1 MSSKSAHDPRPW
13 SLAFRLTLWYA
24 GSAFALL
31 LVATGYLY
39 WALASQL
46 EHEDDEWLA
55 AKAADVRHLI
65 ETRQGDE
72 ATLRREV
79 ITGGGRREER
89 IFVRV
94 GTIETPGMAELL
106 PPELFPHPGHVRDYQ
121 TSAGRV
127 FKLRA
132 DTVPG
137 TDRVVQAAIDRS
149 EDEEVLE
156 EYRQHL
162 VYVLALGLLAC
173 AAGGYWIARRGV
185 RPVEA
190 VAATAQRVRPA
201 HLNERIDTA
210 GLPRELC
217 DLANTFNAML
227 DRLADAFERL
237 SQFSADIAHELRT
250 PVQNLRGEVEV
261 ALSRARTADEYRETL
276 GSCLEES
283 GRLARLIDSLLF
295 LARSENP
302 KTALVREPL
311 EAGTELAT
319 VAAFFEATASDVGIT
334 LKVDA
339 LPGLVVHADR
349 TLLQRAIGNLVTNAL
364 AHTPSGGTIT
374 LRAIRDGD
382 GIRVDVQ
389 DTGSGIAPEDL
400 PYVFDRFYRVE
411 KARTSTSG
419 RVGLGLAIV
428 KGIMESHGGVASATS
443 TLGAGTTITLHFPS
457 LAKMTEL

>member
-1 MSSKSAHDPRPW
+1 MSSKSAHERRPW

-46 EHEDDEWLA
+46 EHEDDAWLA

-72 ATLRREV
+72 AAIRREV
-79 ITGGGRREER
+79 STETGRREER

-94 GTIETPGMAELL
+94 GTIETPGMAEIL
-106 PPELFPHPGHVRDYQ
+106 PVELFPPPGNVRDYQ

-127 FKLRA
+127 FKLRSDA
-132 DTVPG
+132 VPG
-137 TDRVVQAAIDRS
+137 TEQVVQAAIDRS
-149 EDEEVLE
+149 EDAEVVE
-156 EYRQHL
+156 EYRRQL

-190 VAATAQRVRPA
+190 VAATAQRISPA
-201 HLNERIDTA
+201 HLNERIDLA
-210 GLPRELC
+210 GLPRELR

-261 ALSRARTADEYRETL
+261 VLSRSRTPDEYRDTL
-276 GSCLEES
+276 GSCLEEAS
-283 GRLARLIDSLLF
+283 RLARLIDSLLF
-295 LARSENP
+295 LARAENP
-302 KTALVREPL
+302 KTALPREPL
-311 EAGTELAT
+311 DAGAELAT
-319 VAAFFEATASDVGIT
+319 VAAFFEATASEAGVT
-334 LKVDA
+334 LKVDTPEGA
-339 LPGLVVHADR
+339 VVHADR
-349 TLLQRAIGNLVTNAL
+349 TLFQRAVGNLVTNAL
-364 AHTPSGGTIT
+364 AHTPSGGSVT
-374 LRAIRDGD
+374 LRAIQDANGM
-382 GIRVDVQ
+382 RVDVQ

-400 PYVFDRFYRVE
+400 PYVFDRFFRVE

-428 KGIMESHGGVASATS
+428 KGIMEAHGGAVSATS
-443 TLGAGTTITLHFPS
+443 TPGAGTTITLHFPS
-457 LAKMTEL
+457 LAKMTKL